1 MSNNKICYVRVPRT
15 SSDSSFRNSKEW
27 LDAAIQ
33 ISGSKQNDTF
43 NAAYRIANH
52 LLRFYKDSVLD
63 ACETQKVP
71 VCKAM
76 TATQFQAM
84 CTAGGVT
91 GKGERE
97 LKKHLSAHLGKGFC
111 PTRRSVDMLAKGH
124 CEITYGC
131 KEFKYDGK
139 EIAEFVEWT
148 EKNIHDEITA
158 YLQKHLP
165 ANQSCRP
172 ISNEFKW
179 SWVGTTVTPPFSS
192 ARLFLFISETTQ
204 NQSISSYP
212 CVS

>member
-1 MSNNKICYVRVPRT
+1 VPQT

-33 ISGSKQNDTF
+33 ISGSKQNDRF

-52 LLRFYKDSVLD
+52 LLRFYKDSVLA

-97 LKKHLSAHLGKGFC
+97 PKKHLSAHLGKGFC
-111 PTRRSVDMLAKGH
+111 PTRRSVDMLAEGH
-124 CEITYGC
+124 CEITC
-131 KEFKYDGK
+131 M
-139 EIAEFVEWT
+139 V
-148 EKNIHDEITA
+148 
-158 YLQKHLP
+158 
-165 ANQSCRP
+165 
-172 ISNEFKW
+172 
-179 SWVGTTVTPPFSS
+179 VT
-192 ARLFLFISETTQ
+192 
-204 NQSISSYP
+204 Y
-212 CVS
+212 